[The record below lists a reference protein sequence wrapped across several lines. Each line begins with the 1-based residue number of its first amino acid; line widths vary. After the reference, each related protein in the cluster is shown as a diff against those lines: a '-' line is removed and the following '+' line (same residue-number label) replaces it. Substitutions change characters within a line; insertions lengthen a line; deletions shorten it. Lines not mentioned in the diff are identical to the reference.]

1 MLSRVD
7 FLVHTP
13 RAARSAVRVD
23 DDGFAPGEVTPPF
36 GNEVRAILSWPGFSG
51 ADVERLLAG
60 GVVTP
65 KL

>member
-1 MLSRVD
+1 
-7 FLVHTP
+7 
-13 RAARSAVRVD
+13 VRVD
-23 DDGFAPGEVTPPF
+23 YDGFALGEVTPPF
-36 GNEVRAILSWPGFSG
+36 GNEVRAILSRPGFSG